1 MWKFALNAGN
11 LNIVLFWYSQYKLI
25 LPLLQLLVTDSLGQN
40 NEWLWEIFERNC
52 IFVANGHI
60 KMVFLNYKKPCQ
72 IVQWVFVAIIFKIA
86 IVYLLKDFFMISNF
100 TYHLYNN
107 FMKPMSIHWIQVIIK
122 RGNKDWCDIVYV
134 TLIERELGPSC

>member
-11 LNIVLFWYSQYKLI
+11 LNIVLFWYSQYKFI
-25 LPLLQLLVTDSLGQN
+25 LPLLQLWVTDSLGQN

-60 KMVFLNYKKPCQ
+60 KMVLLNYKKQCQ
-72 IVQWVFVAIIFKIA
+72 IVQWVFVTIIFKLAIA
-86 IVYLLKDFFMISNF
+86 YLLKDFFIISNC

-107 FMKPMSIHWIQVIIK
+107 FIECRLIEK
-122 RGNKDWCDIVYV
+122 RGNRHWCDIVYV
-134 TLIERELGPSC
+134 TLIERELGPYC